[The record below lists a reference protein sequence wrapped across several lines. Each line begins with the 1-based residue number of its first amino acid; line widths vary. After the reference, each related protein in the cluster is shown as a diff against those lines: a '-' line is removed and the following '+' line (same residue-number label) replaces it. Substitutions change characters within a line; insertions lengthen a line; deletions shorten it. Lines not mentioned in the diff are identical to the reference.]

1 MEEKEQR
8 IRRANDAIAKLGI
21 YEEKIRS
28 KELDDAVENLRIAV
42 RDLRDTQYL
51 FDSGEKELI
60 RLYERYLPY
69 FWQIL
74 DQYLDLQDSGNYDAI
89 VRNGEHLQKT
99 IDQMISVVRSVI
111 QILPQDEIDEA
122 NAKARAEELRRMLE
136 EQRNNVVK

>member
-111 QILPQDEIDEA
+111 KILPQDEIDEA

>member
-99 IDQMISVVRSVI
+99 IDHMISVVRSVI
-111 QILPQDEIDEA
+111 KILPQDEIDEA